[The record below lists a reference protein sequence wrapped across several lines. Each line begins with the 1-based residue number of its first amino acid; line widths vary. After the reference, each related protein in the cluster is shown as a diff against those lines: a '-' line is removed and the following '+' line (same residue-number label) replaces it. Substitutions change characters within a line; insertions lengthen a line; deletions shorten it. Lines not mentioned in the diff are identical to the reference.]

1 MATNISV
8 KLDMLAE
15 APFALLIAG
24 AALLGLYL
32 ANLFYDYQIP
42 QYISRKLGH
51 LGGCVGFLLCPLLF
65 QSFWWPLILTTGFTI
80 LLLYARLFKP
90 KTFRGVGGSGR
101 PQALAEIHFPATGV
115 VLIGIC
121 WGLMGE
127 PWLAVVPLCF
137 MGAGDAITGLI
148 RSKVY
153 GREVKGVIGSI
164 GMLVVCLT
172 LAYFIEPYW
181 IGVAGALTAVVA
193 EKYTKTTK
201 YVDDNLTIPLSSA
214 FVMALLHTYF

>member
-1 MATNISV
+1 V
-8 KLDMLAE
+8 LAE
-15 APFALLIAG
+15 APFALLITG

-32 ANLFYDYQIP
+32 ANLFYDYAIP
-42 QYISRKLGH
+42 QYLSRKLGH

-65 QSFWWPLILTTGFTI
+65 HSFWWPLILATAFTI
-80 LLLYARLFKP
+80 LLLYARWFRP

-101 PQALAEIHFPATGV
+101 PHALAEIHFPATGI

-121 WGLMGE
+121 WGLLGE
-127 PWLAVVPLCF
+127 PWLAVVPLTF
-137 MGAGDAITGLI
+137 MGGGDAITGFI

-153 GREVKGVIGSI
+153 GREVKGNWGSL
-164 GMLVVCLT
+164 GMLVTCLI
-172 LAYFIEPYW
+172 LAYFITPYW
-181 IGVAGALTAVVA
+181 IGAVGAVTAVIA

-214 FVMALLHTYF
+214 FVMALLHIYF

>member
-1 MATNISV
+1 
-8 KLDMLAE
+8 MLAE
-15 APFALLIAG
+15 GPFALLIAG

-32 ANLFYDYQIP
+32 ANLFYDCGMP

-65 QSFWWPLILTTGFTI
+65 SAFWWPLILTTGFTI

-90 KTFRGVGGSGR
+90 DYFRGVGGSGR
-101 PQALAEIHFPATGV
+101 PQALAEIHFPATGI

-121 WGLMGE
+121 WGLLGE
-127 PWLAVVPLCF
+127 PWLAIVPLTF
-137 MGAGDAITGLI
+137 MGGGDAITGLI

-153 GREVKGVIGSI
+153 GREVKGNWGSM
-164 GMLVVCLT
+164 GMLITCLV
-172 LAYFIEPYW
+172 LACFITPYW
-181 IGVAGALTAVVA
+181 IGAVGAVTAVIA

-214 FVMALLHTYF
+214 FVMALLHIYF